1 METIKIRVWNGF
13 KFGYIHFMPGGTIAM
28 PNQDYMSWYIG
39 NDLVAFSDE
48 CAFSSYININ
58 DIEKNEIY
66 FGDILESCKGARFL
80 VDKKPHSRGYHFIAL
95 SNNYPIL
102 ASSVYVQEMRLKK
115 IGDKYQNSELL
126 KGYAYAYS

>member
-66 FGDILESCKGARFL
+66 FGDILESCKGP
-80 VDKKPHSRGYHFIAL
+80 PHRRHGRQGPGRQPGPLHPGPPGGRPDPDRPDPRGGVRRRTLIPTSQPA
-95 SNNYPIL
+95 
-102 ASSVYVQEMRLKK
+102 
-115 IGDKYQNSELL
+115 
-126 KGYAYAYS
+126 